1 MQNAECRVI
10 EPNGK
15 IAKKELRTDNVQN
28 QLTDLY
34 NLVANNCNTI
44 EIVNIPQTN
53 ELAIVDENGL
63 NKPSDCKP
71 NPTAQRYIFEQ
82 TGRVIPLVGN
92 VVIVDS
98 KFIM

>member
-15 IAKKELRTDNVQN
+15 ITKKGLRTDNVQN
-28 QLTDLY
+28 QLNDLY
-34 NLVANNCNTI
+34 NLVANTCSTI

-53 ELAIVDENGL
+53 E
-63 NKPSDCKP
+63 PSECKP